1 MGEFSTSKEELSVSE
16 PLRDIPYQLQKV
28 HKVRERQ
35 SAHRDKWALGGLTW
49 RTFGLSVRK
58 IRFVFLPSCLGS
70 NARLFERKGLSET
83 NDYKDLSL
91 TACNR

>member
-1 MGEFSTSKEELSVSE
+1 MGEFSTSKEELPMSE

-35 SAHRDKWALGGLTW
+35 SAHCDKWALGGLTW
-49 RTFGLSVRK
+49 RNFGLSVRK